1 MGLTF
6 CGFTFGSVFRLVSNG
21 YSSSS
26 CNRDSIFIFN
36 NVICNLGGV
45 AIEEIDSSGNLVKDR
60 KSSRTSADGIS
71 ETTSYMGK
79 ALSSSGTALG
89 ESLGDSRQEM
99 QTRKQLILCNTKVK
113 YQNQAVRRNL

>member
-6 CGFTFGSVFRLVSNG
+6 SGFTFVFRLVSDG
-21 YSSSS
+21 YSRSS
-26 CNRDSIFIFN
+26 CNTDSIFIFN
-36 NVICNLGGV
+36 NVMYNLGGV

-79 ALSSSGTALG
+79 ALSGSGTALG
-89 ESLGDSRQEM
+89 EILGGGVDKKM
-99 QTRKQLILCNTKVK
+99 QTRKQLILCKTKV
-113 YQNQAVRRNL
+113 